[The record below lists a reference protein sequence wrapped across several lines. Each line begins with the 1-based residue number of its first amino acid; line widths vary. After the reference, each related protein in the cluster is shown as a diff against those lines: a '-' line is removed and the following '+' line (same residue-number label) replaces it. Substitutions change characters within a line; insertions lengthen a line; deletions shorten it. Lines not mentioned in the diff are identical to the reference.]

1 MLDVSTEFNDAM
13 KAEKRRFET
22 RIKIGD
28 TVYTKKDIN
37 SWVFTGGSI
46 SGETFQIGSTFSN
59 SIKIEFCSIIEGIK
73 ELDEVIVEVGI
84 ATYDADFNY
93 TNIPPAQVGSAQV
106 GSAKLIH
113 YKPTVY
119 EYVPLGTFY
128 VTTCD
133 PDRNE
138 KKTTLEASDRFLFME
153 DEYVSEL
160 KYPAKIR
167 DVALEIANK
176 SGMKINETNFS
187 MISTTT
193 IGKPEGYT
201 YRQAIGLI
209 AQFEAG
215 YARFNRNNELE
226 VKQLIDPKFSVSPS
240 EYFQKG
246 LTKNELMYKVGG
258 ISCTVSVKSES
269 GDEQVTYTSGSNTG
283 PQIVLDNKVMTQSQL
298 DNIYQKVKDLNFYP
312 FTLNWR
318 GNPALEMG
326 DWLTLTDRDGTSFKA
341 PNLSYTL
348 TFSGG
353 LTAVS
358 SANTNSSAQTVSAY
372 SPPMNQIIKDI
383 NSRLDAAGKNSVYD
397 GTEEPPY
404 PKEGDIW
411 FKKNGPDDEIW
422 IYTKLEDGT
431 YDWVMTTS
439 TRLSDEIQDKIDNS
453 VPSDEIVKTINLS
466 EEMDGKEWLKITG
479 AKIWLTDQTRI
490 DDAIIQDA
498 MIGSLSA
505 SKITAGKIDA
515 SDVNI
520 INLNASNISTGTLK
534 AIALEGVTVKG
545 STISSVGDNFS
556 MVQKDGAIS
565 WVRNTDGKEVFKFY
579 AAVRNLNEGVV
590 SLDVSESGTFSIN
603 SKKSNKT
610 FLNFS
615 GSSDMTGY
623 GELDRLSLYGNN
635 NSLTYRPTSFKF
647 ETSLGNHPEF
657 SIGTTGFYLG
667 DNNMY
672 LRGSSNSLTIRAT
685 AGTTLTS
692 NLTVSQWVS
701 FKKDASVYGNFSVYG
716 TKNARVVT
724 ENYGDRLLNAYE
736 TPECLFADYGKAVTD
751 ENGYLE
757 IEIDPIFLETINT
770 ESENYHIFVSPYS
783 EANVWVEEINRASF
797 IVRSNKPQI
806 KFSWNLVAYRKNY
819 ETVRLDNA
827 VNH

>member
-13 KAEKRRFET
+13 KAENRRFET

-59 SIKIEFCSIIEGIK
+59 SIKIEFCSIVEGIK

-226 VKQLIDPKFSVSPS
+226 VKQLIDPKFSISPY

-258 ISCTVSVKSES
+258 ISCTVSVKSKS

-431 YDWVMTTS
+431 YDWIMTTS
-439 TRLSDEIQDKIDNS
+439 TRLSDEIQEKIDNS

-466 EEMDGKEWLKITG
+466 EEMDGKEWLKISG

-490 DDAIIQDA
+490 DDAIIKDA

-505 SKITAGKIDA
+505 SKISAGTLDA
-515 SDVNI
+515 STINV
-520 INLNASNISTGTLK
+520 INLNASNISTGTLSGGNLSMNLDTGAVQFQK
-534 AIALEGVTVKG
+534 GYIAGADSKIRFDLDKSYFQSLDSKNNGFIVQNGTFNFYQNFI
-545 STISSVGDNFS
+545 STESNLIGKISLDILSENNG
-556 MVQKDGAIS
+556 GI
-565 WVRNTDGKEVFKFY
+565 RIDGKTGIML
-579 AAVRNLNEGVV
+579 AVK
-590 SLDVSESGTFSIN
+590 DSGTYFNLGSGGLN
-603 SKKSNKT
+603 SGKYTLGFQGNSY
-610 FLNFS
+610 FW
-615 GSSDMTGY
+615 GD
-623 GELDRLSLYGNN
+623 LSVL
-635 NSLTYRPTSFKF
+635 
-647 ETSLGNHPEF
+647 
-657 SIGTTGFYLG
+657 
-667 DNNMY
+667 
-672 LRGSSNSLTIRAT
+672 
-685 AGTTLTS
+685 
-692 NLTVSQWVS
+692 
-701 FKKDASVYGNFSVYG
+701 G
-716 TKNARVVT
+716 TKNAVHVT
-724 ENYGDRLLNAYE
+724 RDGVRATPAYE
-736 TPECLFADYGKAVTD
+736 TAESYLGDIGTAVTN
-751 ENGYLE
+751 EEGE
-757 IEIDPIFLETINT
+757 ARIPIDVLYSDTVNTKDYEYQVFLQAY
-770 ESENYHIFVSPYS
+770 SDAVIFVSERNS
-783 EANVWVEEINRASF
+783 EYFIVKSSNPNVEFTWEIKAKRRGYENDRLVIQDGINNDILLEAHAQGLLGDVEEE
-797 IVRSNKPQI
+797 SNE
-806 KFSWNLVAYRKNY
+806 STN
-819 ETVRLDNA
+819 
-827 VNH
+827 

>member
-13 KAEKRRFET
+13 KAENRRFET

-153 DEYVSEL
+153 NEYVSEL

-193 IGKPEGYT
+193 IAKPEGYT

-226 VKQLIDPKFSVSPS
+226 VKQLIDPKFSISPT

-258 ISCTVSVKSES
+258 ISCTVSVKSKS

-283 PQIVLDNKVMTQSQL
+283 PQIVLDNKVMTQNLL
-298 DNIYQKVKDLNFYP
+298 DNIYQKVKNLNFYP

-326 DWLTLTDRDGTSFKA
+326 DWFTLTDRNGTSFKA

-422 IYTKLEDGT
+422 VYTKLEDTT
-431 YDWVMTTS
+431 YDWVLQTS
-439 TRLSDEIQDKIDNS
+439 TALSDEITDKINNA

-466 EEMDGKEWLKITG
+466 QEMDGKEWLKISG

-490 DDAIIQDA
+490 DDAIIKDA

-505 SKITAGKIDA
+505 SKISAGTLNA
-515 SDVNI
+515 ANVNI
-520 INLNASNISTGTLK
+520 INLNASNISTGTLNGNNISVINLNASSITTGTLIGTNLSMNLNTGAVQFQK
-534 AIALEGVTVKG
+534 GYISGLNNLIRLDLDNSYFHSFNSAGSGFQISNGQVNYYQNFFGSGKKYIG
-545 STISSVGDNFS
+545 STRIDALSPNSSGITVYGSSSASIQGGTYSISVG
-556 MVQKDGAIS
+556 
-565 WVRNTDGKEVFKFY
+565 Y
-579 AAVRNLNEGVV
+579 
-590 SLDVSESGTFSIN
+590 
-603 SKKSNKT
+603 
-610 FLNFS
+610 
-615 GSSDMTGY
+615 
-623 GELDRLSLYGNN
+623 SLYGNN
-635 NSLTYRPTSFKF
+635 DI
-647 ETSLGNHPEF
+647 EIGGN
-657 SIGTTGFYLG
+657 TG
-667 DNNMY
+667 
-672 LRGSSNSLTIRAT
+672 IIK
-685 AGTTLTS
+685 
-692 NLTVSQWVS
+692 NLTVMGNL
-701 FKKDASVYGNFSVYG
+701 SVLG
-716 TKNARVVT
+716 TKNAANITRNGV
-724 ENYGDRLLNAYE
+724 RLTPAYE
-736 TPECLFADYGKAVTD
+736 TAESYLGDIGTAVTD
-751 ENGYLE
+751 DNGEAWIE
-757 IEIDPIFLETINT
+757 IETLFSDVVNTTDYEYQVFLQ
-770 ESENYHIFVSPYS
+770 SYS
-783 EANVWVEEINRASF
+783 EGFVFVHERQPYCFCVKSSVPNVKFAWEIKAKRRGMRR
-797 IVRSNKPQI
+797 IV
-806 KFSWNLVAYRKNY
+806 
-819 ETVRLDNA
+819 
-827 VNH
+827 

>member
-1 MLDVSTEFNDAM
+1 MLDVSTEFNEAM
-13 KAEKRRFET
+13 KAENRRFET

-28 TVYTKKDIN
+28 TIYTKKDIN

-226 VKQLIDPKFSVSPS
+226 VKQLIDPKFSISPT

-258 ISCTVSVKSES
+258 ISCTVSVKSKS

-283 PQIVLDNKVMTQSQL
+283 PQIVLDNKVMTQAQL
-298 DNIYQKVKDLNFYP
+298 DNIYQKVKNLNFYP

-422 IYTKLEDGT
+422 VYTKLEDGT

-439 TRLSDEIQDKIDNS
+439 TRLSDEIQEKIDNS

-466 EEMDGKEWLKITG
+466 EEMDGKEWLKISG

-490 DDAIIQDA
+490 DDAIIKDA

-505 SKITAGKIDA
+505 SKISAGTLNA
-515 SDVNI
+515 ANVNI
-520 INLNASNISTGTLK
+520 INLNASNISTGTLNGNNISVINLNASSITTGTLK
-534 AIALEGVTVKG
+534 GTNLSMNLNTGAVQFQKGYISGLNNLIRLDLDNSYFHSFNSAGSGFQISNGQVNYYQNFFDSGKKYIG
-545 STISSVGDNFS
+545 STRIDALSPGSSGITVYGNSSASIQGGTYSISVGYSF
-556 MVQKDGAIS
+556 
-565 WVRNTDGKEVFKFY
+565 
-579 AAVRNLNEGVV
+579 
-590 SLDVSESGTFSIN
+590 
-603 SKKSNKT
+603 
-610 FLNFS
+610 
-615 GSSDMTGY
+615 
-623 GELDRLSLYGNN
+623 YGNN
-635 NSLTYRPTSFKF
+635 DIEIS
-647 ETSLGNHPEF
+647 GN
-657 SIGTTGFYLG
+657 TG
-667 DNNMY
+667 
-672 LRGSSNSLTIRAT
+672 IIK
-685 AGTTLTS
+685 
-692 NLTVSQWVS
+692 NLTVMGNL
-701 FKKDASVYGNFSVYG
+701 SVLG
-716 TKNARVVT
+716 TKNAANITRNGV
-724 ENYGDRLLNAYE
+724 RLTPAYE
-736 TPECLFADYGKAVTD
+736 TAESYLGDIGTAVTD
-751 ENGYLE
+751 DNGEAWIE
-757 IEIDPIFLETINT
+757 IETLFSDVVNTTDYEYQVFLQ
-770 ESENYHIFVSPYS
+770 SYS
-783 EANVWVEEINRASF
+783 EGFVFVHERQPYCFCVKSSVPNVKFAWEIKAKR
-797 IVRSNKPQI
+797 RG
-806 KFSWNLVAYRKNY
+806 Y
-819 ETVRLDNA
+819 ETDRLVLNDMTFEEVKEIEEFKNEQ
-827 VNH
+827 